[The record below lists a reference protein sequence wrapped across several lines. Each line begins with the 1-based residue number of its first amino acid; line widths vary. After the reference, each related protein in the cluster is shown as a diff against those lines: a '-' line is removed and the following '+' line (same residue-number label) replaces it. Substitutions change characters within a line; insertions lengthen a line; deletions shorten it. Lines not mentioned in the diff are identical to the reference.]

1 MWDQETKIEEV
12 NQEVKI
18 QQSKQQEILRTQD
31 KIQDAMSETEFEI
44 NLDVQ
49 NAKLSEVNKAQEV
62 LNANIAN
69 MILSLDDTTNSIG
82 LNFKTMQTRTGMEKF
97 VGFFSKQKEVEM
109 RTTRVKEANIESN
122 LNDLIGQSNG
132 ILVILQ
138 DQEQILTEQLE
149 KGNKNLKFTI
159 SARQQAVEDL
169 EGVKTKINDMDPAI
183 MELENRVDAETD
195 PVIRTKLDD
204 ELAEM
209 SRQQQ
214 ELKNEEAKLL
224 AKSQTLE
231 TYVEQN
237 KTHINS
243 ISSQRTAQQVL
254 IEKLKTDTDQ
264 RVILFEQYEHSLKT
278 AQQQETAHK
287 LNEIGTKVDQETAKG
302 MAHIGAATDNRLAEM
317 MESHEGNMQISDD
330 LRKRQLKANDRFARR
345 FKTVME
351 KHDTRDYNA

>member
-12 NQEVKI
+12 NQQVKA
-18 QQSKQQEILRTQD
+18 QQTKQQEIMHTQE
-31 KIQDAMSETEFEI
+31 KIQGAMAETEFEI
-44 NLDVQ
+44 NLDVE
-49 NAKLSEVNKAQEV
+49 NAKLSEVNKAQDA

-82 LNFKTMQTRTGMEKF
+82 LNFKTMQTRTGMEKI

-138 DQEQILTEQLE
+138 DQELILTQQLE
-149 KGNKNLKFTI
+149 KGSTNLKFTI
-159 SARQQAVEDL
+159 ASRQQAVEDL
-169 EGVKTKINDMDPAI
+169 EGVKTKINAMDPDI
-183 MELENRVDAETD
+183 MELENKVDSETD
-195 PVIRTKLDD
+195 PVSRTKLED
-204 ELAEM
+204 ELAAM
-209 SRQQQ
+209 SHEQQ

-231 TYVEQN
+231 SYVEQN

-302 MAHIGAATDNRLAEM
+302 MAHIGSATDNRLADM
-317 MESHEGNMQISDD
+317 MEGHQGNMQISDD
-330 LRKRQLKANDRFARR
+330 LRKRQLKANDEFNRR
-345 FKTVME
+345 FKTLMD
-351 KHDTRDYNA
+351 KHDNRDYSA